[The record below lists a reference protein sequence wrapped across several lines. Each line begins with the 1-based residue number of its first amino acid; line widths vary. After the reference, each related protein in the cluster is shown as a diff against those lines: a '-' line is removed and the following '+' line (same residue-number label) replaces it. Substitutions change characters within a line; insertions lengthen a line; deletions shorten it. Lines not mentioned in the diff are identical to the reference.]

1 MISTHRNSRFLLSN
15 MRCAAVA
22 VAVLAV
28 AMLAACGGGTSPA
41 QQLPAGRVSALAFAS
56 DNLPIGLKDE
66 PYSTQI
72 DLTGGIPP
80 YSYELVEGELP
91 PGLALDPRSGEISGR
106 PARSGEFS
114 FTLSSRDSGK
124 TTSRQAYT
132 LLIDES
138 AGTASEAPGMAPR
151 SGGPRPS
158 RLALTS
164 TGAPDLS
171 ALQTIV
177 AGMAEGEW
185 RRVNLNQFS
194 SVWTP
199 AALRPLLG
207 LSNPNPSTI
216 ILAWSSFGW
225 DPNRAALLLYGGGH
239 ANYRGNDTYLWRA
252 STQLW
257 ERASLP
263 SEMIQT
269 PTKGFWN
276 AIDGVAN
283 APASAHTYDN
293 TIFLP
298 LLDRLLVLGGAVD
311 STGGPYFTETAAGT
325 SRYTGPYLFDPARAH
340 PDKVGGSTGSHV
352 KRVAPYAEVVGGNM
366 WSNRE
371 SWLNA
376 STLSTPPDEV
386 LSNGCTGY
394 AVENGRDTVYV
405 RSAGRLFRYVIN
417 DLNNPA
423 ADTWTNVGRYYYG
436 GSGDQSTCAYDPV
449 RKIFVSSHISHPFIF
464 WNLAT
469 PGFDNRDTLV
479 TPTDPSGEF
488 PTLLASGAIKLSRCA
503 FEFDP
508 IRNHFT
514 LWCGD
519 GRVWTLTA
527 PQIAS
532 ATGWTIVKAPAPVG
546 LVPTE
551 SLGTGILGKWKY
563 IPNLDVFMGL
573 ADSVLGNIWLYK
585 PVGWVNPTGPVSPPS
600 VGNLPPSVSIS
611 APAVG
616 ANFTVGTGIAISA
629 AAADSDGRV
638 DKVEFFS
645 SGVKIGQSLL
655 APFGMVWSGSLVGT
669 HVLTAVATD
678 DRGTSTTSGARTI
691 TVSPPAGVGGN
702 TVTLQ
707 RGLTPQ
713 TTVRD
718 TYLSSY
724 HKTLNFGASTVVMD
738 QFSYY
743 PSLLRFAIFQSEG
756 GPVPN
761 GARIT
766 SAVLSLYKYT
776 FYDMTYGLHRLLQ
789 DWSESG
795 ATWNMRQSGVAWNVA
810 GAGGLGTDI
819 GATAEATASTNF
831 NPGWVSFDLGAS
843 VQRMSLSTSPANFGW
858 RLIGTSGYISGLK
871 KFYSSDFMTAP
882 DLRPKLV
889 ITYE

>member
-1 MISTHRNSRFLLSN
+1 MTPPYLNPRFQLSN
-15 MRCAAVA
+15 MRSAGVA
-22 VAVLAV
+22 MAVLA
-28 AMLAACGGGTSPA
+28 AAALAACGGGTSPA
-41 QQLPAGRVSALAFAS
+41 QQPPAARVNALAFAT
-56 DNLPIGLKDE
+56 DKLPIGLKDE
-66 PYSTQI
+66 PYSAQI
-72 DLTGGIPP
+72 DLTGGMPP
-80 YSYELVEGELP
+80 YGHALVEGELP
-91 PGLALDPRSGEISGR
+91 PGLALDPRTGEISGR

-114 FTLSSRDSGK
+114 FTVSSRDSSK
-124 TTSRQAYT
+124 TASRQSYT
-132 LLIDES
+132 LFIDES
-138 AGTASEAPGMAPR
+138 AGTASAAPGMPPR
-151 SGGPRPS
+151 SGGPRAT
-158 RLALTS
+158 RLAVTS

-171 ALQTIV
+171 SLRTIV

-199 AALRPLLG
+199 AALRPLLD
-207 LSNPNPSTI
+207 LSNPDPSRI
-216 ILAWSSFGW
+216 ILAWSSFAW

-263 SEMIQT
+263 SAMIQT
-269 PTKGFWN
+269 SKGFWN
-276 AIDGVAN
+276 AIDGVDK

-298 LLDRLLVLGGAVD
+298 LLDRLLVLGGAAD
-311 STGGPYFTETAAGT
+311 SNGGPYLTQTAAAVT
-325 SRYTGPYLFDPARAH
+325 RYTGPYLFDPARAH

-376 STLSTPPDEV
+376 STRSTPPDEV
-386 LSNGCTGY
+386 LSDGCTGY
-394 AVENGRDTVYV
+394 AVEGGRDAVYV
-405 RSAGRLFRYVIN
+405 RSASRLFRYVIN

-436 GSGDQSTCAYDPV
+436 GSGGQSTCAYDPV
-449 RKIFVSSHISHPFIF
+449 RKIFVSSHASHPFIF

-508 IRNHFT
+508 IRNHFR

-519 GRVWTLTA
+519 GRVWTLTPPA
-527 PQIAS
+527 TPS
-532 ATGWTIVKAPAPVG
+532 AAGWTIVKAPAPAG

-573 ADSVLGNIWLYK
+573 ADSVLGNIWLYQ
-585 PVGWVNPTGPVSPPS
+585 PVGWVNPTGTVTPPGA
-600 VGNLPPSVSIS
+600 GNSPPSVSIS
-611 APAVG
+611 APAGG
-616 ANFTVGTGIAISA
+616 ASFTVGAGIAISA

-638 DKVEFFS
+638 GKVEFFAN
-645 SGVKIGQSLL
+645 GVKIGQSVV
-655 APFGMVWSGSLVGT
+655 APFGMVWSGSLAGT

-678 DRGTSTTSGARTI
+678 DRGAATTSAPRTI
-691 TVSPPAGVGGN
+691 TVSALAGGGGA
-702 TVTLQ
+702 TVMLQ
-707 RGLTPQ
+707 RGATPA
-713 TTVRD
+713 TVVRD

-724 HKTLNFGASTVVMD
+724 HQTLNFGTSTGILD
-738 QFSYY
+738 QFGYY
-743 PSLLRFAIFQSEG
+743 PSLLRFSIFQSEG

-810 GAGGLGTDI
+810 GAGGIGTDI
-819 GATAEATASTNF
+819 GAVADATASTDF
-831 NPGWVSFDLGAS
+831 NPGWINFDLGAS
-843 VQRMSLSTSPANFGW
+843 VQRMSLASPPANFGW
-858 RLIGTSGYISGLK
+858 RLVGINGNISGLK
-871 KFYSSDFMTAP
+871 KFYSSDFITSP

>member
-1 MISTHRNSRFLLSN
+1 MISTHLNPLSQLSN

-22 VAVLAV
+22 MAILA
-28 AMLAACGGGTSPA
+28 AAALAACGGGTSPA
-41 QQLPAGRVSALAFAS
+41 QQPPAAPASVLAFAT
-56 DNLPIGLKDE
+56 DKLPIGLKDE
-66 PYSTQI
+66 PYSAQI
-72 DLTGGIPP
+72 DPTGGMPP
-80 YSYELVEGELP
+80 YSHAVVEGELP
-91 PGLALDPRSGEISGR
+91 PGLALDPRTGEISGR

-132 LLIDES
+132 LFIDES

-151 SGGPRPS
+151 SGGPRPA
-158 RLALTS
+158 RLSLTL

-171 ALQTIV
+171 SLQSIV

-199 AALRPLLG
+199 AALRPLLD
-207 LSNPNPSTI
+207 LSNPDPSRI

-263 SEMIQT
+263 SAMIQT
-269 PTKGFWN
+269 PKGYWN
-276 AIDGVAN
+276 AIDGVDK

-298 LLDRLLVLGGAVD
+298 LLDRLLVLGGAAD
-311 STGGPYFTETAAGT
+311 SNGGPYLTDTAAAT
-325 SRYTGPYLFDPARAH
+325 TRYTGPYLFDPARAH

-376 STLSTPPDEV
+376 STQSAPPNEV

-405 RSAGRLFRYVIN
+405 RSAARLYRYVIN

-449 RKIFVSSHISHPFIF
+449 RKIFVSSHSSQPFIF

-488 PTLLASGAIKLSRCA
+488 PTLLSSGAIKLSRCA

-508 IRNHFT
+508 IRNHFR

-527 PQIAS
+527 PPTAS
-532 ATGWTIVKAPAPVG
+532 ASGWTIVKAPRPVG

-585 PVGWVNPTGPVSPPS
+585 PVGWVNPTASS
-600 VGNLPPSVSIS
+600 GNSPPSVSIS
-611 APAVG
+611 APAGG
-616 ANFTVGTGIAISA
+616 ASFTVGTDIAISA

-638 DKVEFFS
+638 DKVEFFAD
-645 SGVKIGQSLL
+645 GIKIGQSVL
-655 APFGMVWSGSLVGT
+655 APFGMVWSGSSAGA
-669 HVLTAVATD
+669 HILTAVATD
-678 DRGTSTTSGARTI
+678 DRSATTTSASRTI
-691 TVSPPAGVGGN
+691 TVSAPAGGGGGA

-707 RGLTPQ
+707 RGAAPATV
-713 TTVRD
+713 VRD

-724 HKTLNFGASTVVMD
+724 HQTLNFGVAASVQD
-738 QFSYY
+738 QYGNY

-766 SAVLSLYKYT
+766 SAVLSLYKYS
-776 FYDMTYGLHRLLQ
+776 FYDMKYELHRMLQ
-789 DWSESG
+789 DWSETG

-810 GAGGLGTDI
+810 GAAGIGTDI
-819 GATAEATASTNF
+819 GAAADATAATDF
-831 NPGWVSFDLGAS
+831 NPGWINFDLGAS
-843 VQRMSLSTSPANFGW
+843 VQRMSLATSPANFGW
-858 RLIGTSGYISGLK
+858 RLIGISGNISGLK
-871 KFYSSDFMTAP
+871 KFYSSDFITVP
-882 DLRPKLV
+882 SLRPKLV

>member
-1 MISTHRNSRFLLSN
+1 MIFIQRNPRSQLSA
-15 MRCAAVA
+15 MRGAAVA
-22 VAVLAV
+22 MAVLTAV
-28 AMLAACGGGTSPA
+28 ALAACGGGTPPA
-41 QQLPAGRVSALAFAS
+41 QQPPGAPVSVLALAT
-56 DNLPIGLKDE
+56 DKLPIGLKDE
-66 PYSTQI
+66 PYSAQI
-72 DLTGGIPP
+72 DLTGGLPP
-80 YSYELVEGELP
+80 YSHAVVEGELP
-91 PGLALDPRSGEISGR
+91 PGLALDPRTGEISGR

-124 TTSRQAYT
+124 ITSRQAYT
-132 LLIDES
+132 LFIDES

-151 SGGPRPS
+151 SGGPRPA

-171 ALQTIV
+171 SLRTIV

-276 AIDGVAN
+276 AIDGVAK

-298 LLDRLLVLGGAVD
+298 LLDRLLVLGGAAD
-311 STGGPYFTETAAGT
+311 SNGGPYLTETAAGT
-325 SRYTGPYLFDPARAH
+325 TRYTGPYLFDPARAH

-508 IRNHFT
+508 IRNHFR

-527 PQIAS
+527 PPIAS
-532 ATGWTIVKAPAPVG
+532 AAGWTIVKAPAPVG

-585 PVGWVNPTGPVSPPS
+585 PVGWVNPTAGS
-600 VGNLPPSVSIS
+600 GNVPPSVSIS
-611 APAVG
+611 APAGG
-616 ANFTVGTGIAISA
+616 ASFTVGAAIAISA

-638 DKVEFFS
+638 DKVEFFAN
-645 SGVKIGQSLL
+645 GVKIGQSVV
-655 APFGMVWSGSLVGT
+655 APFGMVWSGSLAGT

-678 DRGTSTTSGARTI
+678 DRGAMTTSAPRTI
-691 TVSPPAGVGGN
+691 TVSAPAGSGGA
-702 TVTLQ
+702 TVKLQ
-707 RGLTPQ
+707 RGAAAVTV
-713 TTVRD
+713 VRD

-724 HKTLNFGASTVVMD
+724 HQTLNFGASTGVLD
-738 QFSYY
+738 QFGYY

-766 SAVLSLYKYT
+766 SAVLSLYKYS

-789 DWSESG
+789 DWSESA

-810 GAGGLGTDI
+810 GAGGIGTDY
-819 GATAEATASTNF
+819 GAAADATASTDF
-831 NPGWVSFDLGAS
+831 NPGWVNFDLGAS
-843 VQRMSLSTSPANFGW
+843 VQKMSLATSPANFGW
-858 RLIGTSGYISGLK
+858 RLIGTSGYTSGLK
-871 KFYSSDFMTAP
+871 KFYSSDFVTAP

>member
-1 MISTHRNSRFLLSN
+1 MISTHLNPRSQLSN

-22 VAVLAV
+22 MAVLA
-28 AMLAACGGGTSPA
+28 AAALAACGGGIAPA
-41 QQLPAGRVSALAFAS
+41 QPPPAARASALAHAT
-56 DNLPIGLKDE
+56 DKLPIGLKDE
-66 PYSTQI
+66 PYSAQI
-72 DLTGGIPP
+72 DLTGGLPP
-80 YSYELVEGELP
+80 YSHALVEGELP
-91 PGLALDPRSGEISGR
+91 PGLALDPRTGEISGR

-114 FTLSSRDSGK
+114 FTLSSRDSSE
-124 TTSRQAYT
+124 TTSRQSYT
-132 LLIDES
+132 LFIDES
-138 AGTASEAPGMAPR
+138 AGTASAAPGMPPR
-151 SGGPRPS
+151 SGGPRINQ
-158 RLALTS
+158 LAVTS

-171 ALQTIV
+171 SLQTIV
-177 AGMAEGEW
+177 SGMAEGEW

-207 LSNPNPSTI
+207 LSNPDPSKI
-216 ILAWSSFGW
+216 ILAWSSFAW

-263 SEMIQT
+263 SAMIQT
-269 PTKGFWN
+269 SKGFWN
-276 AIDGVAN
+276 AIDGVDK

-298 LLDRLLVLGGAVD
+298 LLDRLLVLGGAAD
-311 STGGPYFTETAAGT
+311 SNGGPYLTETAAAAT
-325 SRYTGPYLFDPARAH
+325 RYTGPYLFDPARAH

-376 STLSTPPDEV
+376 STQSTPPSEV

-436 GSGDQSTCAYDPV
+436 GSGGQSTCAYDPV
-449 RKIFVSSHISHPFIF
+449 RKIFVSSHVSHPFIF

-488 PTLLASGAIKLSRCA
+488 PTLLSSGAIKLSRCA

-508 IRNHFT
+508 IRNHFR

-527 PQIAS
+527 PPTAS
-532 ATGWTIVKAPAPVG
+532 AAGWTIVKAPAPVG

-551 SLGTGILGKWKY
+551 SLGSGILGKWKY

-585 PVGWVNPTGPVSPPS
+585 PVGWVNPTASS
-600 VGNLPPSVSIS
+600 GNGSPSVSIS

-616 ANFTVGTGIAISA
+616 ASFTVGAGIAISA

-638 DKVEFFS
+638 DKVEFFAN
-645 SGVKIGQSLL
+645 GVKIGQSVL
-655 APFGMVWSGSLVGT
+655 APFGMVWSGSLAGT

-678 DRGTSTTSGARTI
+678 DRGATTTSASRTI
-691 TVSPPAGVGGN
+691 TVSAPVGSGGG

-707 RGLTPQ
+707 RGVTAP

-724 HKTLNFGASTVVMD
+724 HQTLNFGASTGVLD
-738 QFSYY
+738 QLGYY

-766 SAVLSLYKYT
+766 SAVLSLYKYS
-776 FYDMTYGLHRLLQ
+776 FYDMTYRLHPLLQ
-789 DWSESG
+789 DWSESA

-810 GAGGLGTDI
+810 GAGGIGTDY
-819 GATAEATASTNF
+819 GAAADATASTDF
-831 NPGWVSFDLGAS
+831 NPGWVNFDLGAS
-843 VQRMSLSTSPANFGW
+843 VQQMSLATPPTNFGW
-858 RLIGTSGYISGLK
+858 RLVGISGNISGLK